1 MILQCIGTPYYAL
14 ESIGVVVTIAGL
26 VAGDGT
32 WRQRRRFSGG
42 RIIVSYVGSIAG
54 GVVVLVVVVVVVVV
68 TAVAVVIIG
77 VLVIVAQWTRD
88 VVAEPEKGRSS

>member
-14 ESIGVVVTIAGL
+14 ESIGVVVIIAGL

-54 GVVVLVVVVVVVVV
+54 GVVVLVVVVVVV

-88 VVAEPEKGRSS
+88 VVAEPEKGRPS

>member
-14 ESIGVVVTIAGL
+14 ESIGVVVIIAGL

-42 RIIVSYVGSIAG
+42 RIIVRYVGYIAG
-54 GVVVLVVVVVVVVV
+54 GVVVVV
-68 TAVAVVIIG
+68 TAVVIIG

-88 VVAEPEKGRSS
+88 VVAEPEKGRPS